1 MALTSRVRTEG
12 AEWGSGLCG
21 MGLLRCEL
29 FEPKLVD
36 PRIAAFVQE
45 ARWLSDAGWRMGKA
59 IAGQCDLAISVGPA
73 CRAGLSPRG
82 EA

>member
-1 MALTSRVRTEG
+1 MTSRVRKEG
-12 AEWGSGLCG
+12 DECGSGMSG
-21 MGLLRCEL
+21 VGLWRCEP

-45 ARWLSDAGWRMGKA
+45 AQWLRDAGWRMGKA